1 MSLAANCVA
10 GVFIRD
16 SQDVPTKKPHT
27 GLADKK
33 PYCIVYITDVC
44 RADK

>member
-1 MSLAANCVA
+1 LAANYAV

-16 SQDVPTKKPHT
+16 SQGVPTKKPYP
-27 GLADKK
+27 GLAGQKL
-33 PYCIVYITDVC
+33 YCIVYIASVC